1 MTKPKILIAED
12 EMNLR
17 EVLRFQL
24 TTAGYEVV
32 EAEDG
37 AQAIERAREVMP
49 DLLLL
54 DVMMPHVD
62 GFQVARELR
71 KSFLTR
77 HIPIIMLT
85 AKAELEDRLHGFD
98 DGANDYIVNPGTT
111 ASSRHGCATRWRGAS
126 SSAPPARSP
135 ASPATCR
142 SRRSCA
148 IGSLREAR
156 SRCW

>member
-62 GFQVARELR
+62 GIEALRRIRESEDTVDLPVVLISARVAIDDQIAGWAAGADGYITKPFAPADLTGALRVARTLD
-71 KSFLTR
+71 
-77 HIPIIMLT
+77 
-85 AKAELEDRLHGFD
+85 AD
-98 DGANDYIVNPGTT
+98 
-111 ASSRHGCATRWRGAS
+111 
-126 SSAPPARSP
+126 ARRIERQ
-135 ASPATCR
+135 AR
-142 SRRSCA
+142 
-148 IGSLREAR
+148 LRELAEHVVT
-156 SRCW
+156 